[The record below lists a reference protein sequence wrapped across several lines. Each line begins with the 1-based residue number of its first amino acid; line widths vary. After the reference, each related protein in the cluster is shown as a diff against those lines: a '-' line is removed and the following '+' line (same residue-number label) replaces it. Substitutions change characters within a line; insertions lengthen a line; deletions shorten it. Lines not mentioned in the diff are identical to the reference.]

1 MIKKILSKIFNK
13 KKTSTE
19 YIEELKRGGVEVGK
33 GTYFY
38 VPL

>member
-19 YIEELKRGGVEVGK
+19 YIEELKRGGRSR
-33 GTYFY
+33 
-38 VPL
+38 